1 MKQTAITVTYDEEK
15 ISAFKMYLAQKE
27 QSVED
32 ELEKA
37 LETLYKVMQD
47 EDLLILGYQPDEDG
61 IPKDLILGYYD
72 DNGKLQC
79 RGKVYLG
86 VSKEE
91 RAIILKF
98 AKKNA
103 VKQPWFEKY
112 RNIVWLKPELMG
124 TVQYMYET
132 ESGGMRQPVWKGLRD
147 DK

>member
-15 ISAFKMYLAQKE
+15 ISALKMYLAQKE

-47 EDLLILGYQPDEDG
+47 EDLLILGYQPDVDA
-61 IPKDLILGYYD
+61 IPKDLILGYYE

-112 RNIVWLKPELMG
+112 RNIVWLKPELVG
-124 TVQYMYET
+124 TVHYMHET
-132 ESGGMRQPVWKGLRD
+132 ESGGMRQPVWKGLRN

>member
-1 MKQTAITVTYDEEK
+1 M
-15 ISAFKMYLAQKE
+15 S
-27 QSVED
+27 
-32 ELEKA
+32 
-37 LETLYKVMQD
+37 
-47 EDLLILGYQPDEDG
+47 
-61 IPKDLILGYYD
+61 KDLILGYYD
-72 DNGKLQC
+72 EHGVLRC

-124 TVQYMYET
+124 TVQYMHET